1 MEIRAKVLPQSQ
13 QTDALE
19 TNVSSVDLTSS
30 TASDVSLNLERS
42 DVVSMDRIGNDLT
55 LELDNGDV
63 ARIKG
68 FFEENQDGKKNRLF
82 FGMLLLSDYHLEFFL
97 QRPLI

>member
-1 MEIRAKVLPQSQ
+1 
-13 QTDALE
+13 
-19 TNVSSVDLTSS
+19 
-30 TASDVSLNLERS
+30 
-42 DVVSMDRIGNDLT
+42 MDRIGNDLT
-55 LELDNGDV
+55 LKLDNGDV